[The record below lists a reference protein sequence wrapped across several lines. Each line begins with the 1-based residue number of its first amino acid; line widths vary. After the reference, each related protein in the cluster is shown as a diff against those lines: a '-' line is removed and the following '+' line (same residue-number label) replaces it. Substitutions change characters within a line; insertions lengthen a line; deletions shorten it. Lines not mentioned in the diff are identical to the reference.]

1 MLQKTAPDAA
11 LCALFNRCDPDSRKQ
26 LTELATLGVASA
38 TLGRLRTDN
47 LINPTRGYT
56 ARGEVRS
63 SASKLLRTSS
73 SLFFNK
79 GTGDLAWYS
88 SLGRNVLALR
98 VRGGAVLGRLL
109 SLTDTVGVSFVP
121 PQERLYAGGP
131 TSVRGFQQNE
141 LGALVY
147 IMRLKVGA
155 IDTIPVG
162 TDLYRFQARPDS
174 IAIDRSV
181 PLGGNSL
188 VVTNMEYRLRDPF
201 FFPDLLQYTLFMDGG
216 DVWTRGTTHSFK
228 WTPGV
233 GIRALTPVG
242 PIQVN
247 VGYNRYEREPGALYF
262 NPDVSTLLCVTPGN
276 AVDYVGKQIDGQ
288 TVFEQ
293 KDIAQKCP
301 SYSPPPRTRRLQR
314 LTFTFSIGSDF

>member
-1 MLQKTAPDAA
+1 
-11 LCALFNRCDPDSRKQ
+11 
-26 LTELATLGVASA
+26 
-38 TLGRLRTDN
+38 
-47 LINPTRGYT
+47 
-56 ARGEVRS
+56 
-63 SASKLLRTSS
+63 
-73 SLFFNK
+73 LFFNK

-98 VRGGAVLGRLL
+98 VRGGAVLGRRL

-276 AVDYVGKQIDGQ
+276 VVDYVGKQIDGQ
-288 TVFEQ
+288 AVFEQ
-293 KDIAQKCP
+293 K
-301 SYSPPPRTRRLQR
+301 
-314 LTFTFSIGSDF
+314 